1 MEMTMASV
9 LTAST
14 VDLNYILM
22 ELDTISE
29 TLDML
34 EGVNNINI

>member
-1 MEMTMASV
+1 MSTDSA

-22 ELDTISE
+22 ELDIISE